1 MARGPRYKVPF
12 RRRREGKTNYHG
24 RLRLLVSKKP
34 RMVVRRSNNGITIQL
49 VVFDSVGDI
58 THVSARANELL
69 KLGYEG
75 HCGNTPAA
83 YLTGL
88 LFGVRAKKAGF
99 EEAILD
105 IGLATSSKGAKV
117 YAAAKG
123 AIDAGLHVPCSEEMF
138 PDDSRIRG
146 EIIAEYLEKYVDLP
160 DNFDRVKGVILD
172 GAR

>member
-12 RRRREGKTNYHG
+12 RRRREGKTNYHV

-49 VVFDSVGDI
+49 VVFDSIGDL
-58 THVSARANELL
+58 THVAARSQELS

-83 YLTGL
+83 YLTGF
-88 LFGVRAKKAGF
+88 LFGMRAKKAGF

-105 IGLATSSKGAKV
+105 IGLATSSKGGRV
-117 YAAAKG
+117 YAAARG
-123 AIDAGLHVPCSEEMF
+123 AIDAGLYVPCSEEMF

-146 EIIAEYLEKYVDLP
+146 ELIATHLEKYADLP
-160 DNFDRVKGVILD
+160 GSFDRVKGVIVD
-172 GAR
+172 GER